1 MPVLH
6 STANT
11 KKQLKTSSMLTSTIM
26 KRSLN
31 DKSALKG
38 STNDDDKK
46 NNAANDSKKPKLTI
60 SNDPVCT
67 TTKKTYVKKRKAA
80 GTNNPKLTIKK
91 TSQKQMKSAAAK
103 AVAATVAAATSN
115 AAATG
120 VLPTSISPASLIAK
134 PAKSSAG
141 SGQVRSI
148 APASLTKV
156 ASLPSPPSSASSPQL
171 SGVGSGLED
180 AEPIDLFVPL
190 VSAASMSTP
199 PLDDWATQ
207 TADEILAASTAD
219 DFFWLSNN
227 DSSDDSIT
235 TSAATGDKNGS
246 TSTSLSLSFDS
257 ADVDMDSM
265 AEIDFDDVY
274 CFDNDEASDAKYSK
288 QPAADAFEPFCDFDF
303 SLDPPATAATEGEDV
318 YSSTSAV
325 SATVSATA
333 IGAGASADPYGFLD
347 LGITI

>member
-1 MPVLH
+1 
-6 STANT
+6 
-11 KKQLKTSSMLTSTIM
+11 M

-60 SNDPVCT
+60 SNDPVSA

-103 AVAATVAAATSN
+103 AATVAAATSS

-120 VLPTSISPASLIAK
+120 VFLPTSISPASLIAK

-190 VSAASMSTP
+190 VSVASMSTP

-235 TSAATGDKNGS
+235 TSAAATGDKNGT

-265 AEIDFDDVY
+265 ADIDFDDVY

-303 SLDPPATAATEGEDV
+303 SLDPPATAATEGDDV
-318 YSSTSAV
+318 YSSASTV
-325 SATVSATA
+325 SAAVSATA